1 MGRSSQ
7 RTIISPALNA
17 PPPGAERLDHGGQPA
32 PHPSCGCTELRVH
45 SLPLPLKI
53 KWKQKSLAENAVRR
67 LPSSVC
73 SPQGPLQVF
82 LPLAMRLQKPAL
94 GPSAGI
100 LGSLQLEHLSQQT
113 PGQVHLLIYTAEMEM
128 SGPDPN
134 RNLCTG
140 VWRDPASQGISSSP
154 DVGQKDSRTDRQ
166 CPIDAT
172 GSKAVKYE
180 AREGNSP
187 RRLRTVICVTWG
199 PLKAQP
205 PSHLQLVWFLRGKG
219 FGKAGRWA
227 GGPSLCPAAT
237 CHLLLGPEH
246 GCRVPSLS
254 PCLSGLNATATS
266 CEHRYST

>member
-1 MGRSSQ
+1 MSAQAQESSTEDPKCSEFPSYSVCSLKASMYLCESSLLNTHTMERSSQ
-7 RTIISPALNA
+7 RTIISPALNV
-17 PPPGAERLDHGGQPA
+17 PPLGAERLDHGGQPV

-53 KWKQKSLAENAVRR
+53 KWKQKSLAENAVRK

-73 SPQGPLQVF
+73 SPRGPLQVF

-94 GPSAGI
+94 GPSVGI
-100 LGSLQLEHLSQQT
+100 LGSLHLEHLRQQT
-113 PGQVHLLIYTAEMEM
+113 PGQVHLLIYAAEMEM

-172 GSKAVKYE
+172 GSKTVK
-180 AREGNSP
+180 
-187 RRLRTVICVTWG
+187 
-199 PLKAQP
+199 
-205 PSHLQLVWFLRGKG
+205 
-219 FGKAGRWA
+219 
-227 GGPSLCPAAT
+227 
-237 CHLLLGPEH
+237 
-246 GCRVPSLS
+246 
-254 PCLSGLNATATS
+254 
-266 CEHRYST
+266 